1 MANSLQK
8 TDTGATTYRQ
18 APRWDAF
25 LTLGFRP
32 LYFAGCAWALLAI
45 AIWIFAPQLIG
56 QPLSG
61 VAWHAHE
68 MLWGFVA
75 TIAVGFLLTASA
87 TWTKINP
94 LKGWPLGLACLLWLC
109 ARAGYL
115 LGGWPGFIVACLS
128 ETAFFAI
135 SGIALLRV
143 VILAR
148 SRRNYGIPFLVLGL
162 GAANV
167 LYLRAALQGDY
178 SLLMQRFDLG
188 LLCMA
193 VIALLIARRVIPLD
207 RKRTRLN
214 SSH

>member
-1 MANSLQK
+1 
-8 TDTGATTYRQ
+8 
-18 APRWDAF
+18 
-25 LTLGFRP
+25 
-32 LYFAGCAWALLAI
+32 
-45 AIWIFAPQLIG
+45 
-56 QPLSG
+56 
-61 VAWHAHE
+61 

-148 SRRNYGIPFLVLGL
+148 SSRNYGIPFLVLGL

-167 LYLRAALQGDY
+167 LGRESVG
-178 SLLMQRFDLG
+178 LG
-188 LLCMA
+188 QSGS
-193 VIALLIARRVIPLD
+193 VGKIVVEDVPL
-207 RKRTRLN
+207 K
-214 SSH
+214 